1 MARYT
6 DDAVDPLIGMARF
19 RTRRT
24 SWLVAISHRVRMS
37 TVDVRSDLS
46 HSQRPGGKVTAENV
60 NVVIDEADGA
70 GSGAMAVSAFAL
82 KFGAN

>member
-1 MARYT
+1 M
-6 DDAVDPLIGMARF
+6 
-19 RTRRT
+19 
-24 SWLVAISHRVRMS
+24 
-37 TVDVRSDLS
+37 RSDLS
-46 HSQRPGGKVTAENV
+46 YSQRLGGKVTAENV